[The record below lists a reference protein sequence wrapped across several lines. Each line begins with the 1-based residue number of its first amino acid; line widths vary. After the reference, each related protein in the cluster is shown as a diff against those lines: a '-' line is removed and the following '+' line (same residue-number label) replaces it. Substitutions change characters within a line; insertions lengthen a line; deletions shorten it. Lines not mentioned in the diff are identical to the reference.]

1 MKFSATKV
9 IAVAIISILALYLLN
24 CGLIA
29 KKAGPGVAAG
39 AGGKS
44 WTVYGSNGCG
54 WTRKQLKSME
64 DKKSAHTFV
73 DCDKEDCGDVSAFP
87 TTKDSDGKTTVGFDS
102 NLG

>member
-1 MKFSATKV
+1 MKFSSKK
-9 IAVAIISILALYLLN
+9 IISSVVIVLIVLYLLN
-24 CGLIA
+24 FRLVA
-29 KKAGPGVAAG
+29 KKSEPAVITG
-39 AGGKS
+39 AGKS

>member
-1 MKFSATKV
+1 MKFSAKNV

-29 KKAGPGVAAG
+29 KKAGPG

-64 DKKSAHTFV
+64 DKNSNHKFI

-87 TTKDSDGKTTVGFDS
+87 TTKDSDGKTTVGFDA

>member
-1 MKFSATKV
+1 MKFSSKKIIASVV
-9 IAVAIISILALYLLN
+9 IVLIVLYLLN
-24 CGLIA
+24 FRLIA
-29 KKAGPGVAAG
+29 KKSGQVT
-39 AGGKS
+39 GKS

-64 DKKSAHTFV
+64 DKKSTHTFV

>member
-1 MKFSATKV
+1 MKFPAKNV
-9 IAVAIISILALYLLN
+9 IAVAIISILALYILN
-24 CGLIA
+24 CALTA
-29 KKAGPGVAAG
+29 KKAGPG

-64 DKKSAHTFV
+64 DKNSNHKFV

-87 TTKDSDGKTTVGFDS
+87 TTKDSDGKTTVGFDAT
-102 NLG
+102 LG